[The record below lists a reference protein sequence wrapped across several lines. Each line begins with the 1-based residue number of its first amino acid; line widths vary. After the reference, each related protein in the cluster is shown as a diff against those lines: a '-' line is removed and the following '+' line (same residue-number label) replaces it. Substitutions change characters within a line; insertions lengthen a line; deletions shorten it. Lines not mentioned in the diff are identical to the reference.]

1 MTVAL
6 TVSATA
12 HRRFPAGTT
21 RPGAADDDR
30 YHARVA
36 AGAGVPLREA
46 ARPTVTGSTFE
57 EMAVALLDP
66 VGAQDRPVDLLLLA
80 YATPDLHPLTL
91 TGPTLAARLPGR
103 PRLFGV
109 TDTGVSAPFT
119 MLALARS
126 SVLRHRLRRVLAFA
140 FDQSDLPYDASP
152 PPDRRVAGDAAVA
165 LVVEPAPD
173 GAPDGLQVRQRAGI
187 PAEEVPRTLD
197 SLAAEL
203 AADGASTVLVGA
215 GVGERWQPKIPHAAL
230 RHTPEGW
237 PCTALFGALAALR
250 PAPDDAP
257 VLLAEYD
264 RSLGDLSV
272 CCIGPVA
279 A

>member
-1 MTVAL
+1 M
-6 TVSATA
+6 A
-12 HRRFPAGTT
+12 HRRFPAGAA
-21 RPGAADDDR
+21 RPAADDDDR
-30 YHARVA
+30 YHAKVA
-36 AGAGVPLREA
+36 SGAGVPLREA
-46 ARPTVTGSTFE
+46 GRPTVTGSTFE
-57 EMAVALLDP
+57 EMAAALLDP
-66 VGAQDRPVDLLLLA
+66 LGAQDRPVDLLLLA
-80 YATPDLHPLTL
+80 HATPDLHPLTL

-103 PRLFGV
+103 PRLFGI

-126 SVLRHRLRRVLAFA
+126 GVLRHRLRRVLAFA
-140 FDQSDLPYDASP
+140 FDRSDLPYDVP
-152 PPDRRVAGDAAVA
+152 LPPDRRAVGDAAVA

-173 GAPDGLQVRQRAGI
+173 GAPDALRVRQRAGV

-197 SLAAEL
+197 ALAAEL
-203 AADGASTVLVGA
+203 AADGASTVLIGP
-215 GVGERWQPKIPHAAL
+215 GVGERWAPRIPHASL
-230 RHTPEGW
+230 RYAPEGW
-237 PCTALFGALAALR
+237 PCTALLGALAALR

-272 CCIGPVA
+272 CRVGPVA